1 MKDVTIPVVH
11 TSVFGLTSRGGN
23 PCPVVFDADKLS
35 SEQMQHLAA
44 DFAVETAFILS
55 PTQPNAD
62 IRLRFFVPQHEME
75 MCGHATVGT
84 VSVLV
89 AQHHLTTSPVNIET
103 PLGIITVE
111 WELQQNDVRVS
122 VEQFPPVFI
131 PKNPTSKEV
140 ASALGISEKAI
151 ATELGPIQSVS
162 TSRPKLMVPLQNQ
175 EILNGL
181 EPDFEY
187 LWTICDHYQT
197 TGFYPF
203 SVQSRNGKSHI
214 QARQFPKRAGYNE
227 DPATGVAACA
237 LGAYLTEHRIFGAI
251 TEGWLHYEIEQGHA
265 MGRPSIIQAS
275 SYVEGDQIRRTRIS
289 GQAKIL
295 SEEAVSVHTSRC
307 I

>member
-1 MKDVTIPVVH
+1 MEDITIPVVH
-11 TSVFGLTSRGGN
+11 TSVFGLTPQGGN

-35 SEQMQHLAA
+35 SEQMQQLTAE
-44 DFAVETAFILS
+44 FAVETAFILH
-55 PTQPNAD
+55 PTQPSAD
-62 IRLRFFVPQHEME
+62 LRLRFFVPQHEME

-89 AQHHLTTSPVNIET
+89 AQHHLKTSPVNIET
-103 PLGIITVE
+103 PLGIIAVE
-111 WELQQNDVRVS
+111 WTLHQNGIRVS

-131 PKNPTSKEV
+131 PNNPTGREV
-140 ASALGISEKAI
+140 ASALRLSENAI
-151 ATELGPIQSVS
+151 ATETGPIQSVS
-162 TSRPKLMVPLQNQ
+162 TSRSKLIVPLQDQ

-187 LWTICDHYQT
+187 LWSICDQYQT

-203 SVQSRNGKSHI
+203 SIQSTNEKTHI

-237 LGAYLTEHRIFGAI
+237 LGAYLTEHKICGAM
-251 TEGWLHYEIEQGHA
+251 TDGWSQYEIEQGHA
-265 MGRPSIIQAS
+265 MGRPSIIQVS
-275 SYVEGDQIRRTRIS
+275 SYVEGGQIRRTRIS
-289 GQAKIL
+289 GQATIL
-295 SEEAVSVHTSRC
+295 SEEAVTVQTFRS